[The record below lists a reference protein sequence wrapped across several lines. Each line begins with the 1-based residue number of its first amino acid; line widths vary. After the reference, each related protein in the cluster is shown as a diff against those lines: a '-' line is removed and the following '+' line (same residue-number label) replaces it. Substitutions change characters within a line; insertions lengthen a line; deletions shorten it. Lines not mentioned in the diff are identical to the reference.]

1 MVRQSGIHHRI
12 KFPKVKSDGF
22 LRNIGCG
29 FFSIDGKLEPES
41 SKFEHFLL
49 FLESC
54 QSLIGTLDEGLNG
67 DRVRWLDGRGLK
79 LAGKAFF
86 ALSGWFVAFRIG
98 LLHDEAAVVFG
109 REVALIGDV
118 SEGGVRRGVLA
129 FEVLEKLV
137 VLGLVGR
144 LENSE

>member
-1 MVRQSGIHHRI
+1 MVRQPGIHHCI

-22 LRNIGCG
+22 LRNVGCG

-41 SKFEHFLL
+41 TKFEHFLL

-54 QSLIGTLDEGLNG
+54 KSLIGTLDEGLNG
-67 DRVRWLDGRGLK
+67 DGVSWFDGRRLK

-86 ALSGWFVAFRIG
+86 ALSSWFVAFGIG
-98 LLHDEAAVVFG
+98 LLHDQAAVVFS

-118 SEGGVRRGVLA
+118 GEGGVGRGVLA
-129 FEVLEKLV
+129 FEVLEKLA

-144 LENSE
+144 FENSE